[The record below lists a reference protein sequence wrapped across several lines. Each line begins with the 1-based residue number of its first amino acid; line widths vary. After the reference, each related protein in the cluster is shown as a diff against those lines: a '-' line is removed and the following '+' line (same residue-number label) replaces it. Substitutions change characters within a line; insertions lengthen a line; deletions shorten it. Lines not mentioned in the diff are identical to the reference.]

1 MYKEPW
7 DWKYIG
13 LYVERAHQLPSPFRL
28 PGHWQFLDILE
39 TALETSSLFCTP
51 EHSSHDWSSLFQLTP
66 KQCGGRPHVIPNQLN
81 TAPALCT
88 LHPHSVGDAFLCGG
102 AEEWNF
108 SCIEHEIKKEEART
122 SDNTLCEAAVSDL
135 ELTLLSLTATICSSS
150 SPSASPCHCST
161 LSWLFFSFFLF
172 LGIPTLC
179 FTHLS
184 TRQSFPRLLPMS
196 LGRCW
201 SGLLQST
208 TIHPNSFHCPWE
220 CWNSSC
226 PTTTTQLFLEL
237 ELPTFCKISACLS
250 SLFSLCN
257 FLASYWLTS
266 YIWKPPGSLV
276 CFESSL

>member
-150 SPSASPCHCST
+150 SPSASPHHCST
-161 LSWLFFSFFLF
+161 LSWLFFFSFF
-172 LGIPTLC
+172 
-179 FTHLS
+179 
-184 TRQSFPRLLPMS
+184 
-196 LGRCW
+196 
-201 SGLLQST
+201 
-208 TIHPNSFHCPWE
+208 
-220 CWNSSC
+220 
-226 PTTTTQLFLEL
+226 
-237 ELPTFCKISACLS
+237 
-250 SLFSLCN
+250 
-257 FLASYWLTS
+257 FLASLLYASPTS
-266 YIWKPPGSLV
+266 PQGRVFQDSFQCLLVVVVEVDFSKAPPSIQTPSTVPGNVGTPAVLPQPL
-276 CFESSL
+276 SSSWS